1 MLRRFRLG
9 RTRRVGAAFIGF
21 SAAVLLVGVAF
32 AVVLVQV
39 TANVT
44 SDEFIPPTT
53 TTSSTTTTTTGPSN
67 GLQVALSP
75 AGSGGTLGSCGS
87 YGTGPLVFSGFSF
100 PLNVGST
107 APSNEQ
113 HLCIQNNGSSA
124 VSTVGF
130 TAAIA
135 ASGEDGCST
144 AEATVDPDGAGC
156 GTAGELAGVLA
167 FTLTR
172 TDSNGT
178 GASSCIDYS
187 GTIVAVGATKALV
200 DTTPLSVGGA
210 CVYRV
215 GLVFAGSP
223 TDDEKL
229 AASTDTAQFA
239 IDVTATP

>member
-1 MLRRFRLG
+1 MPKRFRP
-9 RTRRVGAAFIGF
+9 RRIRRVGALFIGI
-21 SAAVLLVGVAF
+21 SAAALLVGVAL

-44 SDEFIPPTT
+44 SDEFIPT

-67 GLQVALSP
+67 GLQVALAP
-75 AGSGGTLGSCGS
+75 GGSGGSLTNCGS

-100 PLNVGST
+100 PLNVGVT
-107 APSNEQ
+107 APNNEQ
-113 HLCIQNNGSSA
+113 HLCIQNTGSSS
-124 VSTVGF
+124 VSSVGF

-135 ASGEDGCST
+135 ASGEDGCSA
-144 AEATVDPDGAGC
+144 AEGTVDPDGAGC

-172 TDSNGT
+172 TDSNGA
-178 GASSCIDYS
+178 GSSSCIDYS
-187 GTIVAVGATKALV
+187 GTVVTVGATKALV

-229 AASTDTAQFA
+229 AASTDTAQFT
-239 IDVTATP
+239 IDVTANP